1 MAITVSFTIFAQA
14 PNAFNYQ
21 GVARDLT
28 GNPILNRNIGIRVSI
43 LQGTI
48 TGNEAYKE
56 LHLISTS
63 NTGLFNIQIGGG
75 TPVSGSIGS
84 INWGEGSFFL
94 KIEMDENGG
103 SSYKLIGTNQLL
115 SVPYALYA
123 EKSGNST
130 LWSKNGSNVYYNNGN
145 VGIGI
150 TNPMNKLQILVD
162 SNDFA
167 VPFSVINKNTGANS
181 AANIGVR
188 CDGPSAFSFGKL
200 GEKATGWPGYGTPG
214 TSYIYNGKYGK
225 GLNIIVPDSTDG
237 KINFFVGTTAKS
249 TPKLMIANN
258 GNIGIGTTNPVSKL
272 QVSNGDVMIP
282 EGNLYFGK
290 FLKIGDYNANSH
302 INQFELNQNSIIY
315 GRYLNGLYGNMVIQ
329 ANSTEYASSINFVTG
344 SSLSRDNN
352 PPALRMV
359 IMGNGNIGIGK
370 TPSTKLDING
380 VVNVNDNNITNVA
393 TPKNDKDAVN
403 KAYVDALMD
412 RLYEQ
417 GVLKIKDVDGNY
429 YNVVKIGDQ
438 FWMAENLK
446 TTKYRDGTSLL
457 NVSDSTT
464 WTNMTTDAYCWYKND
479 SVANSNKYGALYN
492 WYAASNEKLCPTG
505 WHVPTDLEWTVLEEF
520 LGGSSIAG
528 GRMKTVNGW
537 NSPNTGATNSSGFS
551 GISSGN
557 RREDGLFPTVGY
569 IAIWWTSTEF
579 SSTAAKFKHLY
590 YNNSFLNSGNN
601 HKEAG
606 SSVRCI
612 KN

>member
-1 MAITVSFTIFAQA
+1 MKRLLNTLMAITVSFTIFAQA

-103 SSYKLIGTNQLL
+103 SSYKLIGTNQML

-123 EKSGNST
+123 EKSGESSP
-130 LWSKNGSNVYYNNGN
+130 WSKNNNNIYFDDGN

-150 TNPMNKLQILVD
+150 SNPMNKLQILVD

-237 KINFFVGTTAKS
+237 KINFFVGTT
-249 TPKLMIANN
+249 
-258 GNIGIGTTNPVSKL
+258 
-272 QVSNGDVMIP
+272 
-282 EGNLYFGK
+282 E
-290 FLKIGDYNANSH
+290 
-302 INQFELNQNSIIY
+302 E
-315 GRYLNGLYGNMVIQ
+315 
-329 ANSTEYASSINFVTG
+329 
-344 SSLSRDNN
+344 
-352 PPALRMV
+352 
-359 IMGNGNIGIGK
+359 
-370 TPSTKLDING
+370 
-380 VVNVNDNNITNVA
+380 
-393 TPKNDKDAVN
+393 
-403 KAYVDALMD
+403 
-412 RLYEQ
+412 
-417 GVLKIKDVDGNY
+417 
-429 YNVVKIGDQ
+429 
-438 FWMAENLK
+438 
-446 TTKYRDGTSLL
+446 
-457 NVSDSTT
+457 NVS
-464 WTNMTTDAYCWYKND
+464 
-479 SVANSNKYGALYN
+479 
-492 WYAASNEKLCPTG
+492 
-505 WHVPTDLEWTVLEEF
+505 EF
-520 LGGSSIAG
+520 L
-528 GRMKTVNGW
+528 R
-537 NSPNTGATNSSGFS
+537 
-551 GISSGN
+551 
-557 RREDGLFPTVGY
+557 Y
-569 IAIWWTSTEF
+569 
-579 SSTAAKFKHLY
+579 
-590 YNNSFLNSGNN
+590 
-601 HKEAG
+601 
-606 SSVRCI
+606 
-612 KN
+612 